1 MGQAALGIEI
11 VCGNEK
17 IKEIALSLKDEDTFS
32 CTQIE
37 RDFISKIGA
46 GCSAPVACNAV
57 VDGQTIVFRTMIG
70 FPDGTNIMQEKI
82 VRDISESNGL
92 GLEMAKIMVDN
103 GAMKLLKDA
112 EKIAFKDEMP
122 QRL

>member
-1 MGQAALGIEI
+1 M
-11 VCGNEK
+11 
-17 IKEIALSLKDEDTFS
+17 STFI

-57 VDGQTIVFRTMIG
+57 VNGDNIVFRTMIG
-70 FPDGTNIMQEKI
+70 FPDGTNIMWKTATALISHCDDLGTQLA
-82 VRDISESNGL
+82 RDFIDE
-92 GLEMAKIMVDN
+92 
-103 GAMKLLKDA
+103 GAMELLKNA
-112 EKIAFKDEMP
+112 ESIAFKDEMP